1 MKLLSGA
8 EISCPL
14 SVLERVGIMDEVFW
28 YFQTATCYK
37 GGFKKEYGPKIII
50 GGRKE

>member
-14 SVLERVGIMDEVFW
+14 SVLERVGVMEVFLRK
-28 YFQTATCYK
+28 YMRISRDIGKC
-37 GGFKKEYGPKIII
+37 PK
-50 GGRKE
+50 